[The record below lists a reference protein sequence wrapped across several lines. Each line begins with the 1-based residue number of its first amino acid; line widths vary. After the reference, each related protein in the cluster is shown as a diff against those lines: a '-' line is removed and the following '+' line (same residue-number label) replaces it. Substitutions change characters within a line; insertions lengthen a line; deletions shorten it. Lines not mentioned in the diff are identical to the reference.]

1 MPFLVYVLYSPKLKK
16 IYVGQTSNLD
26 QRLNEHRRGYSKAT
40 SMTDDWEVIYT
51 EECSTRSEA
60 FKREKQLKS
69 SRGRSFI
76 WEIIKK
82 K

>member
-1 MPFLVYVLYSPKLKK
+1 MFFIVYALYSPKLNK
-16 IYVGQTSNLD
+16 IYIGQTSD
-26 QRLNEHRRGYSKAT
+26 FDKRYYDHKKGYSRAT
-40 SMTDDWEVIYT
+40 SMTDDWEVVYK
-51 EECSTRSEA
+51 EECSSRSEA

-69 SRGRSFI
+69 SRGREFI